1 MGGHT
6 LLHLGNEVLVEQ
18 ATSLLVQGAVDGD
31 NVTLSKHLLEVL
43 DATGTNIL
51 LNLGAKGLV
60 VVVEELLAVEGL
72 QTAED
77 TLTNT
82 ADGNG
87 TDDLALEVEL
97 VLGDGGNVPLTVA
110 DHLVG
115 RDEVADEVEDG
126 HDNVLGDG
134 DDVAA
139 GDFGD
144 GDTTVG
150 LVGSVEVDV
159 VRANTS
165 SDGDLEV
172 LGLGQTLLG
181 EITGV
186 EATLSVK
193 STPINVD
200 APREGGGEA
209 LRSGDDDLGID
220 QFLVKGGVLGVLVV
234 GGDESVTL
242 ALNPLSQAEFIL
254 DGTEKTGLL
263 LSAFAALHN
272 LASVYQG
279 SKKRWEYLIEN
290 HKHFTLSARRSG

>member
-193 STPINVD
+193 STRINVD
-200 APREGGGEA
+200 AGWAPWGGGLEG
-209 LRSGDDDLGID
+209 R
-220 QFLVKGGVLGVLVV
+220 
-234 GGDESVTL
+234 
-242 ALNPLSQAEFIL
+242 P
-254 DGTEKTGLL
+254 TE
-263 LSAFAALHN
+263 
-272 LASVYQG
+272 
-279 SKKRWEYLIEN
+279 W
-290 HKHFTLSARRSG
+290 